1 MRYTFLRI
9 DFPSYS
15 YQKQPLS
22 HLPSFSHFGPVWNIF
37 LSALYHSW
45 GACEGYWH
53 YKMATL
59 QFIETSTFTKW
70 QPKAVFQLHTLQ
82 NHNNTNPT
90 QKQRAPTQETES
102 RSTVRT
108 KWEKMC
114 IMSPSLSSLKMFQA
128 TVSICIIFDLPFS
141 ILFIPF
147 NFFKSKFSWC
157 KQVGHWNYKKA
168 NRLFS
173 KQTPLQNHKPGG
185 RVQKTPLQNHKPG
198 GRVQKTPL
206 QNHKPGGGANNDFSH
221 IYIFRIPF
229 GKSCRVGGY

>member
-22 HLPSFSHFGPVWNIF
+22 HLPSFSHFGPVWNTF

-45 GACEGYWH
+45 
-53 YKMATL
+53 
-59 QFIETSTFTKW
+59 
-70 QPKAVFQLHTLQ
+70 QPYSLLKQAPLQ
-82 NHNNTNPT
+82 NDNLGLFSNYTPYKITTTPT
-90 QKQRAPTQETES
+90 PHKQRALTQETES
-102 RSTVRT
+102 RSTVGT

-114 IMSPSLSSLKMFQA
+114 IMSPSLSSLKMLQA
-128 TVSICIIFDLPFS
+128 TVSICIIFDQPFS

-157 KQVGHWNYKKA
+157 KQVGHWMA

-185 RVQKTPLQNHKPG
+185 CKKIKT
-198 GRVQKTPL
+198 TPL
-206 QNHKPGGGANNDFSH
+206 QNHKPGGGANNHFSH
-221 IYIFRIPF
+221 ICIFRIPF
-229 GKSCRVGGY
+229 GKICRVGGY